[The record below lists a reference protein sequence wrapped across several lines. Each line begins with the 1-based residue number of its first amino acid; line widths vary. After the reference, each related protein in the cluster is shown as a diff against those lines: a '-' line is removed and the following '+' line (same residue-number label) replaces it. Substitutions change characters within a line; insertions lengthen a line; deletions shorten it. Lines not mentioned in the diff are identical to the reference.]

1 MSNLRLSNKR
11 LKGVT
16 KHVPIVIGSIA
27 LWQGKKADENHTHK
41 YDKRVSLNDFI
52 DGHAMYVDLIMM
64 RTSPTL

>member
-11 LKGVT
+11 LKGIT

-41 YDKRVSLNDFI
+41 YN
-52 DGHAMYVDLIMM
+52 
-64 RTSPTL
+64 